1 MGQRETSPVCTWH
14 FFVANKLISW
24 GFSPALASVRSRL
37 LELIL
42 AGNSSY
48 TSAVQVSARWSRN
61 GAEREERDKGSRNI
75 SPSEKLVTAH
85 ACLWENLCIPAT
97 LLRCRS
103 SVTRKKTCPRWPIS
117 KKKKKKEIGSH
128 RLFYIFCALHR
139 IHIKGS
145 FTLKICFLFLWHLLC
160 ENANVLFI
168 ARKRFFQALAN
179 DPVFFSSIP
188 IKLVLLKSPR
198 AQTR

>member
-1 MGQRETSPVCTWH
+1 MGRRETSTVCTWH
-14 FFVANKLISW
+14 FFVANKLSSW

-42 AGNSSY
+42 AGNSRY
-48 TSAVQVSARWSRN
+48 TSAVQVSERWSRN
-61 GAEREERDKGSRNI
+61 GAEREERGKGSRNI
-75 SPSEKLVTAH
+75 SPPLRNWLQHMHAFEKTFVS
-85 ACLWENLCIPAT
+85 
-97 LLRCRS
+97 LLPRLS
-103 SVTRKKTCPRWPIS
+103 SVTRKKTRPRWPIS
-117 KKKKKKEIGSH
+117 QKKKNKNRIPQV
-128 RLFYIFCALHR
+128 LLYFCALHR

-145 FTLKICFLFLWHLLC
+145 FALKICFLFLWRLLC